1 MDAKSKRCQ
10 FFKRFCRL
18 EVPLRRKRTTS
29 LFITKHMSPW
39 NQRTSRRNHPT
50 PYLYWM
56 PKQLSL
62 DSRSYWRWI
71 QLQIII
77 HPFISEDR
85 IKWQICVFKQ
95 FLSDSSI
102 QKIIYKN
109 KTNWTLLGN
118 HKYLYLHIIFNAA
131 RLTSDGLVNKIPLE
145 KLYNILRTQLSMTL
159 FLRNIWIKWYY
170 CYEKKDWSYIS
181 DI

>member
-29 LFITKHMSPW
+29 LFITKRMSPW

-85 IKWQICVFKQ
+85 KNDKFVYSSNFYQLLRLKKLDIKTKQ
-95 FLSDSSI
+95 TEHCLAITSI
-102 QKIIYKN
+102 YI
-109 KTNWTLLGN
+109 
-118 HKYLYLHIIFNAA
+118 
-131 RLTSDGLVNKIPLE
+131 
-145 KLYNILRTQLSMTL
+145 
-159 FLRNIWIKWYY
+159 
-170 CYEKKDWSYIS
+170 YIS
-181 DI
+181 FSILQGLQQMN

>member
-18 EVPLRRKRTTS
+18 EVPLRRERPTS
-29 LFITKHMSPW
+29 LFITKRMSPW

-62 DSRSYWRWI
+62 DSWSYWRWI

-77 HPFISEDR
+77 HPFISEDKM
-85 IKWQICVFKQ
+85 KWQIIVFKQ
-95 FLSDSSI
+95 FFY
-102 QKIIYKN
+102 Q
-109 KTNWTLLGN
+109 LLR
-118 HKYLYLHIIFNAA
+118 F
-131 RLTSDGLVNKIPLE
+131 E
-145 KLYNILRTQLSMTL
+145 KLD
-159 FLRNIWIKWYY
+159 IKTKQIENCLAIISIYI
-170 CYEKKDWSYIS
+170 YIS
-181 DI
+181 FSILQGLHQMN

>member
-29 LFITKHMSPW
+29 LFITKRMSPW
-39 NQRTSRRNHPT
+39 NQRTSRRDHPT

-62 DSRSYWRWI
+62 DSWSYWRWI

-77 HPFISEDR
+77 HPFISEDK
-85 IKWQICVFKQ
+85 IKWQIIVFKQ
-95 FLSDSSI
+95 FLSASSI
-102 QKIIYKN
+102 WKIRHK
-109 KTNWTLLGN
+109 KTNWKLLGN
-118 HKYLYLHIIFNAA
+118 HKYLYLHIIFNTA
-131 RLTSDGLVNKIPLE
+131 RLTSDELVDEIPLE

-159 FLRNIWIKWYY
+159 FLRNIWI
-170 CYEKKDWSYIS
+170 
-181 DI
+181 